1 MSIAG
6 LDSAFL
12 DPGKTSNIF
21 HFFIFCLMFILEGR
35 CVTTIKGCWLE
46 FGDTFHLQNSS
57 LSSRSFS
64 KITYVL
70 SRLLSVTFI
79 SIT

>member
-21 HFFIFCLMFILEGR
+21 HFFIFCFMFILEGR

-46 FGDTFHLQNSS
+46 FGDTFHIQNSF